1 MERGGDIEIKRE
13 RVRENSRG
21 STSVNARRRG
31 EVARRRRRTRG
42 REEAMR
48 R

>member
-13 RVRENSRG
+13 RVRENNRG
-21 STSVNARRRG
+21 SASANAGRRS
-31 EVARRRRRTRG
+31 EVARRRQHTRG
-42 REEAMR
+42 REEATR